1 MNKVHISLNEVS
13 AVISTEGA
21 ALIGLSVDN
30 FNLIEP
36 NTRDGLYA
44 GKILA
49 PWPNRIKDG
58 KYTFNKKDYQLP
70 INEVSKNNSLHGLV
84 ANCHWE
90 VILQDQS
97 KVILQHLLNQP
108 DIYPGKLQLQV
119 SYEIIEQGVE
129 ISVLSENV
137 GDISAPYGVSIHT
150 YLVAGALVKNY
161 ELLLQLPS
169 DQFLEV
175 DAERL
180 LPIKLQ
186 PVTGANFNFVSLKK
200 ISNLFIDHAFKYSS
214 DYPRSISLLNAEGQG
229 AEVIFD
235 EQSNWIQIHTAD
247 RDLRADSRMAV
258 AIEPMTCPPD
268 AFNSGID
275 LVVLEPGKK
284 HEYKLKIKRK
294 N

>member
-1 MNKVHISLNEVS
+1 MNKVHISLSQVS

-21 ALIGLSVDN
+21 ALIGLSVDS
-30 FNLIEP
+30 FDLIEP
-36 NTRDGLYA
+36 NTREGLYA

-70 INEVSKNNSLHGLV
+70 VNEVSKNNSLHGLV

-150 YLVAGALVKNY
+150 YLVAGALVKNN
-161 ELLLQLPS
+161 ELLLQLPT

-186 PVTGANFNFVSLKK
+186 PVTGTNFDFISLKK
-200 ISNLFIDHAFKYSS
+200 ISDLFIDHAFKYSS

-247 RDLRADSRMAV
+247 RDLQGNSRMAV

-294 N
+294 G

>member
-1 MNKVHISLNEVS
+1 MKKVQISLNEVS

-21 ALIGLSVDN
+21 ALIGLSVNN
-30 FNLIEP
+30 FYLIEP

-84 ANCHWE
+84 ANCLWE
-90 VILQDQS
+90 VLFQSES
-97 KVILQHLLNQP
+97 KVVLQYLLNQP

-119 SYEIIEQGVE
+119 TYEIIESGIE
-129 ISVLSENV
+129 ITVLSENI

-150 YLVAGALVKNY
+150 YLVAGARLKNN
-161 ELLLQLPS
+161 ELNLQIPA

-175 DAERL
+175 EAERL

-186 PVTGANFNFVSLKK
+186 PVAGTNFDFIDSKK
-200 ISNLFIDHAFKYSS
+200 ILDLFIDHAFKYSS
-214 DYPRSISLLNAEGQG
+214 DYPRSISLINAEDQG

-235 EQSNWIQIHTAD
+235 DQSKWIQIHTAD
-247 RDLRADSRMAV
+247 RNLQADSRMAV

-268 AFNSGID
+268 AFSSGID
-275 LVVLEPGKK
+275 LIVLEPGKK

-294 N
+294 G

>member
-1 MNKVHISLNEVS
+1 MKKLQISLNGVS

-21 ALIGLSVDN
+21 ALIGLSVDS

-49 PWPNRIKDG
+49 PWPNRIRDG
-58 KYTFNKKDYQLP
+58 KYSFNKKDYQLP

-84 ANCHWE
+84 ANSLWE
-90 VILQDQS
+90 ITFQNQS
-97 KVILQHLLNQP
+97 KVILGYLLDQP
-108 DIYPGKLQLQV
+108 AIYPGKLQLQV
-119 SYEIIEQGVE
+119 TYEIIESGIE
-129 ISVLSENV
+129 ITVLSKNV
-137 GDISAPYGVSIHT
+137 GEISAPYGVSIHT
-150 YLVAGALVKNY
+150 YLVAGALVKNN

-186 PVTGANFNFVSLKK
+186 PVAGTNFDFINPKN

-214 DYPRSISLLNAEGQG
+214 DYPRSILLLNAEGQG

-235 EQSNWIQIHTAD
+235 DQSKWIQIHTAD
-247 RDLRADSRMAV
+247 RDLQADSRMAV

-275 LVVLEPGKK
+275 LIVLEPGNK

-294 N
+294 G

>member
-1 MNKVHISLNEVS
+1 MKNVTISTSGVS
-13 AVISTEGA
+13 AIISTEGA
-21 ALIGLSVDN
+21 ALIGLAVDN
-30 FNLIEP
+30 FDLIEP

-58 KYTFNKKDYQLP
+58 KYSFNKKNYQLP

-84 ANCHWE
+84 ANSLWE
-90 VILQDQS
+90 ITFQNHS
-97 KVILQHLLNQP
+97 KVILKYLLDQP
-108 DIYPGKLQLQV
+108 AIYPGKLQLQV
-119 SYEIIEQGVE
+119 TYEIIESGIE
-129 ISVLSENV
+129 ITVLSENV
-137 GDISAPYGVSIHT
+137 GGISAPYGVSIHT
-150 YLVAGALVKNY
+150 YLVAGESVKNN
-161 ELLLQLPS
+161 ELFLQIPA

-186 PVTGANFNFVSLKK
+186 PVTGTNFDFIDSKK
-200 ISNLFIDHAFKYSS
+200 ISDLFIDHAFKYSS
-214 DYPRSISLLNAEGQG
+214 NYPRSISLLNAEGQG

-235 EQSNWIQIHTAD
+235 DQSKWIQIHTAD
-247 RDLRADSRMAV
+247 RDLQGDSRMAV

-275 LVVLEPGKK
+275 LIVLEPGKK
-284 HEYKLKIKRK
+284 HEYKLKIKSK
-294 N
+294 G

>member
-70 INEVSKNNSLHGLV
+70 VNEVSKNNSLHGLV
-84 ANCHWE
+84 ANCHWD
-90 VILQDQS
+90 VIFHDQS

-150 YLVAGALVKNY
+150 YLVPGALVKNN

-186 PVTGANFNFVSLKK
+186 PVTGSNFDFISLKK

-214 DYPRSISLLNAEGQG
+214 DYPRSILLLNAEGQG

-235 EQSNWIQIHTAD
+235 DESKWIQIHTAD
-247 RDLRADSRMAV
+247 RDLQADSRMAV

-275 LVVLEPGKK
+275 LIVLEPGKK

-294 N
+294 G

>member
-1 MNKVHISLNEVS
+1 MKKLQISLNGVS

-21 ALIGLSVDN
+21 ALVGLSVDS

-36 NTRDGLYA
+36 NTREGLYA

-58 KYTFNKKDYQLP
+58 KYSFNKKDYQLP

-84 ANCHWE
+84 ANSVWE
-90 VILQDQS
+90 ITFQNQS
-97 KVILQHLLNQP
+97 KVILEHLLNQP
-108 DIYPGKLQLQV
+108 AVYPGKLQLQV
-119 SYEIIEQGVE
+119 IYEIIESGVE
-129 ISVLSENV
+129 ITVLSENV

-150 YLVAGALVKNY
+150 YLVAGASVTNN
-161 ELLLQLPS
+161 ELFLQIPA

-186 PVTGANFNFVSLKK
+186 PVDGTNFDFINSKK
-200 ISNLFIDHAFKYSS
+200 ISDQFIDHAFKYSS
-214 DYPRSISLLNAEGQG
+214 NYPRSISLLNAEGKG
-229 AEVIFD
+229 AEMIFD
-235 EQSNWIQIHTAD
+235 DQSKWIQIHTAD
-247 RDLRADSRMAV
+247 RDLQADSRMAV

-275 LVVLEPGKK
+275 LIVLEPGKK

-294 N
+294 G

>member
-1 MNKVHISLNEVS
+1 MNKVHISSNEVS

-21 ALIGLSVDN
+21 ALIGLSVSKLD
-30 FNLIEP
+30 LIEP

-58 KYTFNKKDYQLP
+58 KYSFNKKDYQLP
-70 INEVSKNNSLHGLV
+70 VNEVSKNNSLHGLV

-119 SYEIIEQGVE
+119 TYEIIENGIE
-129 ISVLSENV
+129 ITVLSENV
-137 GDISAPYGVSIHT
+137 GELSAPYGVSIHT
-150 YLVAGALVKNY
+150 YLVAGESVKNN
-161 ELLLQLPS
+161 ELTLQIPA

-186 PVTGANFNFVSLKK
+186 PVTGSNFDFISLKK
-200 ISNLFIDHAFKYSS
+200 ISDLFIDHAFKYSS
-214 DYPRSISLLNAEGQG
+214 DYPQSILLLNAEGQG

-235 EQSNWIQIHTAD
+235 DQSKWIQIHTAD
-247 RDLRADSRMAV
+247 RDLQVDSRMAV

-275 LVVLEPGKK
+275 LIVLEPGKK

>member
-21 ALIGLSVDN
+21 ALIGLSVSKLD
-30 FNLIEP
+30 LIEP

-58 KYTFNKKDYQLP
+58 KYSFNKKDYQLP

-84 ANCHWE
+84 ANCQWE
-90 VILQDQS
+90 VIFQDQS
-97 KVILQHLLNQP
+97 KVTLQYLLNQP

-119 SYEIIEQGVE
+119 TYEIIENGIE
-129 ISVLSENV
+129 ITVLSENV
-137 GDISAPYGVSIHT
+137 GELSAPYGISIHT
-150 YLVAGALVKNY
+150 YLVAGALVKNN

-186 PVTGANFNFVSLKK
+186 AVTGTNFDFISLKK
-200 ISNLFIDHAFKYSS
+200 ISDLFIDHAFKYSS

-235 EQSNWIQIHTAD
+235 DQSKWIQIHTAD
-247 RDLRADSRMAV
+247 RDLQADSRMAV

-268 AFNSGID
+268 TFNSGID
-275 LVVLEPGKK
+275 LIVLEPGKK

>member
-1 MNKVHISLNEVS
+1 MNKVHISSNEVS

-21 ALIGLSVDN
+21 ALIGLSVSKLD
-30 FNLIEP
+30 LIEP

-58 KYTFNKKDYQLP
+58 KYSFNKKDYQLP
-70 INEVSKNNSLHGLV
+70 VNEVSKSNSLHGLV
-84 ANCHWE
+84 ANCQWD
-90 VILQDQS
+90 VIFQDQS

-119 SYEIIEQGVE
+119 TYEIIENGIE
-129 ISVLSENV
+129 ITVLSENV
-137 GDISAPYGVSIHT
+137 GELSAPYGVSIHT
-150 YLVAGALVKNY
+150 YLVAGALVKNN

-186 PVTGANFNFVSLKK
+186 PVTGSNFDFISLKK

-214 DYPRSISLLNAEGQG
+214 DYPRSILLLNAEGQG

-235 EQSNWIQIHTAD
+235 EQSKWIQIHTAD
-247 RDLRADSRMAV
+247 RDLQADSRMAV

-275 LVVLEPGKK
+275 LIVLESGKK
-284 HEYKLKIKRK
+284 HEYKLKIKRR

>member
-1 MNKVHISLNEVS
+1 MNKVHISSNEVS

-21 ALIGLSVDN
+21 ALIGLSVSKLD
-30 FNLIEP
+30 LIEP

-58 KYTFNKKDYQLP
+58 KYSFNKKDYQLP
-70 INEVSKNNSLHGLV
+70 VNEVSKNNSLHGLV

-150 YLVAGALVKNY
+150 YLVAGALVKNN
-161 ELLLQLPS
+161 ELLLQLPT

-186 PVTGANFNFVSLKK
+186 PVTGTNFDFISLKK
-200 ISNLFIDHAFKYSS
+200 ISDLFIDHAFKYSS

-247 RDLRADSRMAV
+247 RDLQADSRMAV

-275 LVVLEPGKK
+275 LIVLEPGKK
-284 HEYKLKIKRK
+284 HEYKLKIKLK
-294 N
+294 G

>member
-150 YLVAGALVKNY
+150 YLVAGALVKNN

-275 LVVLEPGKK
+275 LIVLEPGKK

>member
-1 MNKVHISLNEVS
+1 MNKVHISSNEVS

-21 ALIGLSVDN
+21 ALIGLSVSKLD
-30 FNLIEP
+30 LIEP

-58 KYTFNKKDYQLP
+58 KYSFNKKDYQLP
-70 INEVSKNNSLHGLV
+70 VNEVSKNNSLHGLV
-84 ANCHWE
+84 ANCQWE

-150 YLVAGALVKNY
+150 YLVAGESVKNN
-161 ELLLQLPS
+161 ELTLQIPA

-186 PVTGANFNFVSLKK
+186 PVTGSNFDFISLKK
-200 ISNLFIDHAFKYSS
+200 ISNLFIDHAFKYAS
-214 DYPRSISLLNAEGQG
+214 DYPRSILLLNADGQG

-235 EQSNWIQIHTAD
+235 DQSNWIQIHTAD
-247 RDLRADSRMAV
+247 RDLQADSRMAV

-275 LVVLEPGKK
+275 LIVLEPGKK

>member
-1 MNKVHISLNEVS
+1 MKNVTISTSGVS
-13 AVISTEGA
+13 AIISTEGA
-21 ALIGLSVDN
+21 ALIGLAVDN
-30 FNLIEP
+30 FDLIEP

-58 KYTFNKKDYQLP
+58 KYSFNKKNYQLP

-84 ANCHWE
+84 ANSLLEITFQNH
-90 VILQDQS
+90 S
-97 KVILQHLLNQP
+97 KVILKYLLDQP
-108 DIYPGKLQLQV
+108 AIYPGKLQLQV
-119 SYEIIEQGVE
+119 TYEIIESGIE
-129 ISVLSENV
+129 ITVLSENV
-137 GDISAPYGVSIHT
+137 GGISAPYGVSIHT
-150 YLVAGALVKNY
+150 YLVAGESVKNN
-161 ELLLQLPS
+161 ELFLQIPA

-186 PVTGANFNFVSLKK
+186 PVTGTNFDFIDSKK
-200 ISNLFIDHAFKYSS
+200 ISDLFIDHAFKYSS
-214 DYPRSISLLNAEGQG
+214 DYSRSISLLNAEGQG

-235 EQSNWIQIHTAD
+235 DQSKWIQIHTAD
-247 RDLRADSRMAV
+247 RDLQGDSRMAV

-275 LVVLEPGKK
+275 LIVLEPGKK
-284 HEYKLKIKRK
+284 HEYKLKIKSK
-294 N
+294 G

>member
-1 MNKVHISLNEVS
+1 MKKIQISLNEVS
-13 AVISTEGA
+13 AAISTEGA
-21 ALIGLSVDN
+21 ALIGLAVDN
-30 FNLIEP
+30 FDLIEP
-36 NTRDGLYA
+36 KTRDGLYA

-58 KYTFNKKDYQLP
+58 KYSFNKKVYQLQV
-70 INEVSKNNSLHGLV
+70 NEVSKNNSLHGLV
-84 ANCHWE
+84 ANCLWE
-90 VILQDQS
+90 ITFQNQS
-97 KVILQHLLNQP
+97 KVILEHLLNQP
-108 DIYPGKLQLQV
+108 AVYPGKLQLQV
-119 SYEIIEQGVE
+119 IYEIIESGIE
-129 ISVLSENV
+129 ITVLSENI

-150 YLVAGALVKNY
+150 YLVAGASVKNND
-161 ELLLQLPS
+161 LFLQIPA

-180 LPIKLQ
+180 LPIKLA
-186 PVTGANFNFVSLKK
+186 PVTGTNFDFISLKK
-200 ISNLFIDHAFKYSS
+200 ISDLFIDHAFKYSS

-235 EQSNWIQIHTAD
+235 NQSKWIQIHTAD
-247 RDLRADSRMAV
+247 RDLQGDSRMAV

-275 LVVLEPGKK
+275 LIVLEPGKK

>member
-1 MNKVHISLNEVS
+1 MKKIHISLNEVS
-13 AVISTEGA
+13 AAISTEGA
-21 ALIGLSVDN
+21 ALIGLSVNN
-30 FNLIEP
+30 FDLIEP

-58 KYTFNKKDYQLP
+58 KYSFNKKDYQLP

-84 ANCHWE
+84 ANSLWE
-90 VILQDQS
+90 ITFQNQS
-97 KVILQHLLNQP
+97 KVILEYLLDQP
-108 DIYPGKLQLQV
+108 EIYPGKLQLQV

-129 ISVLSENV
+129 IAVLSENI
-137 GDISAPYGVSIHT
+137 GELSAPYGVSIHT
-150 YLVAGALVKNY
+150 YLVAGAGVKNN
-161 ELLLQLPS
+161 ELTLQIPA

-175 DAERL
+175 DSERL

-186 PVTGANFNFVSLKK
+186 PVTGTNFDFINPKK
-200 ISNLFIDHAFKYSS
+200 ISDLFIDHAFKYSS
-214 DYPRSISLLNAEGQG
+214 NYPRSVLLLNKDGGG

-235 EQSNWIQIHTAD
+235 DQSNWIQIHTAD
-247 RDLRADSRMAV
+247 RDLQGDSRMAV
-258 AIEPMTCPPD
+258 AIEPMSCPPD

-275 LVVLEPGKK
+275 LIILEPGKK

-294 N
+294 G

>member
-1 MNKVHISLNEVS
+1 MKKVQISLNEVS

-21 ALIGLSVDN
+21 ALIGLSVNN
-30 FNLIEP
+30 FDLIEP

-58 KYTFNKKDYQLP
+58 KYTFNKNDYQLP
-70 INEVSKNNSLHGLV
+70 INEISKNNALHGLV
-84 ANCHWE
+84 ANCLWE
-90 VILQDQS
+90 VLFQSES
-97 KVILQHLLNQP
+97 KVVLQYLLNQP

-119 SYEIIEQGVE
+119 TYEIIESGIE
-129 ISVLSENV
+129 ITVLSENI

-150 YLVAGALVKNY
+150 YLVAGALLKNN
-161 ELLLQLPS
+161 ELFLQIPA

-180 LPIKLQ
+180 LPITLQ
-186 PVTGANFNFVSLKK
+186 PVAGTNFDFIDSKK
-200 ISNLFIDHAFKYSS
+200 ISDLFIDHAFKYSS

-235 EQSNWIQIHTAD
+235 DQSKWIQIHTAD
-247 RDLRADSRMAV
+247 RNLQADSRMAV

-275 LVVLEPGKK
+275 LIVLEPGKK

-294 N
+294 G

>member
-1 MNKVHISLNEVS
+1 MKNVTISTSGVS
-13 AVISTEGA
+13 AIISTEGA
-21 ALIGLSVDN
+21 ALIGLAVDN
-30 FNLIEP
+30 FDLIEP

-58 KYTFNKKDYQLP
+58 KYSFNKKNYQLP

-84 ANCHWE
+84 ANSLWE
-90 VILQDQS
+90 ITFQNQS
-97 KVILQHLLNQP
+97 KVILKYLLDQP
-108 DIYPGKLQLQV
+108 AIYPGKLQLQV
-119 SYEIIEQGVE
+119 TYEIIESGIE
-129 ISVLSENV
+129 ITVLSENV
-137 GDISAPYGVSIHT
+137 GGISAPYGVSIHT
-150 YLVAGALVKNY
+150 YLVAGESVKNN
-161 ELLLQLPS
+161 ELFLQIPA

-186 PVTGANFNFVSLKK
+186 PVTGTNFDFIDSKK
-200 ISNLFIDHAFKYSS
+200 ISDLFIDHAFKYSS
-214 DYPRSISLLNAEGQG
+214 DYPRSILLLNADGQG

-235 EQSNWIQIHTAD
+235 EQSKWIQIHTAD
-247 RDLRADSRMAV
+247 RDLQADSRMAV

-275 LVVLEPGKK
+275 LIVLEPGKK

>member
-1 MNKVHISLNEVS
+1 MKKLQISLNGVS

-21 ALIGLSVDN
+21 ALIGLSVDS

-49 PWPNRIKDG
+49 PWPNRIRDG
-58 KYTFNKKDYQLP
+58 KYSFNKKDYQLP

-84 ANCHWE
+84 ANSLWE
-90 VILQDQS
+90 ITFQNQS
-97 KVILQHLLNQP
+97 KVILGYLLDQP
-108 DIYPGKLQLQV
+108 AIYPGKLQLQV
-119 SYEIIEQGVE
+119 TYEIIESGIE
-129 ISVLSENV
+129 ITVLSKNV
-137 GDISAPYGVSIHT
+137 GEISAPYAVSIHT
-150 YLVAGALVKNY
+150 YLVADESVKNN
-161 ELLLQLPS
+161 ELFLQIPA

-186 PVTGANFNFVSLKK
+186 PVTGTNFDFIDSKK
-200 ISNLFIDHAFKYSS
+200 ISDLFIDHAFKYSS
-214 DYPRSISLLNAEGQG
+214 DYPRSILLLNAEGQG

-235 EQSNWIQIHTAD
+235 DQSNWIQIHTAD
-247 RDLRADSRMAV
+247 RDLQGDSRMAV

-275 LVVLEPGKK
+275 LIVLEPGKK

-294 N
+294 G

>member
-1 MNKVHISLNEVS
+1 MKKIQISLNEVS
-13 AVISTEGA
+13 AAISTEGA
-21 ALIGLSVDN
+21 ALIGLSVNN
-30 FNLIEP
+30 FDLIEP

-58 KYTFNKKDYQLP
+58 KYSFNKKDYQLP

-84 ANCHWE
+84 ANSLWE
-90 VILQDQS
+90 ITFQNQS
-97 KVILQHLLNQP
+97 KVILQYLLNQP

-119 SYEIIEQGVE
+119 TYEIIESAIE
-129 ISVLSENV
+129 ITVLSENI
-137 GDISAPYGVSIHT
+137 GDISAPYGVSMHT
-150 YLVAGALVKNY
+150 YLVAGASVKNN
-161 ELLLQLPS
+161 ELFLQIPA

-186 PVTGANFNFVSLKK
+186 PVAGTNFDFIDSKK
-200 ISNLFIDHAFKYSS
+200 ILDLFIDHAFKYSS
-214 DYPRSISLLNAEGQG
+214 DYPRSISLLNVEGQG

-235 EQSNWIQIHTAD
+235 DQSKWIQIHTAD
-247 RDLRADSRMAV
+247 RNLQADSRMAV

-275 LVVLEPGKK
+275 LIVLEPGKK

-294 N
+294 G

>member
-1 MNKVHISLNEVS
+1 MNKVHISSNEVS

-21 ALIGLSVDN
+21 ALIGLSVSKLD
-30 FNLIEP
+30 LIEP

-58 KYTFNKKDYQLP
+58 KYSFNKKDYQLP
-70 INEVSKNNSLHGLV
+70 VNEVSKNNSLHGLV

-150 YLVAGALVKNY
+150 YLVAGALVKNN
-161 ELLLQLPS
+161 ELLLQLPT

-186 PVTGANFNFVSLKK
+186 PVTGTNFDFISLKK
-200 ISNLFIDHAFKYSS
+200 ISDLFIDHAFKYSS
-214 DYPRSISLLNAEGQG
+214 DYPRSITLLNAEGQG

-247 RDLRADSRMAV
+247 RDLQADSRMAV

-275 LVVLEPGKK
+275 LIVLEPGKK

>member
-1 MNKVHISLNEVS
+1 V
-13 AVISTEGA
+13 A
-21 ALIGLSVDN
+21 
-30 FNLIEP
+30 
-36 NTRDGLYA
+36 
-44 GKILA
+44 
-49 PWPNRIKDG
+49 
-58 KYTFNKKDYQLP
+58 
-70 INEVSKNNSLHGLV
+70 KNNSLHGLV

-90 VILQDQS
+90 VIFQDQS
-97 KVILQHLLNQP
+97 KVILEYLLDQLA
-108 DIYPGKLQLQV
+108 IYPGKLLLQV
-119 SYEIIEQGVE
+119 TYEIIENGIE
-129 ISVLSENV
+129 ITVLSENV
-137 GDISAPYGVSIHT
+137 GELSAPYGVSIHT
-150 YLVAGALVKNY
+150 YLVAGALVKNN

-186 PVTGANFNFVSLKK
+186 PVTGSNFDFISPKK

-235 EQSNWIQIHTAD
+235 DQSKWIQIHTAD
-247 RDLRADSRMAV
+247 RDLQGDSRMTV

-268 AFNSGID
+268 TFNSGID
-275 LVVLEPGKK
+275 LIVLEPGKK

-294 N
+294 G

>member
-1 MNKVHISLNEVS
+1 MNKVHISSNEVS

-21 ALIGLSVDN
+21 ALIGLSVSKLD
-30 FNLIEP
+30 LIEP

-58 KYTFNKKDYQLP
+58 KYSFNKKDYQLP
-70 INEVSKNNSLHGLV
+70 VNEVSKNNSLHGLV

-150 YLVAGALVKNY
+150 YLVAGALVKNN
-161 ELLLQLPS
+161 ELLLQLPT

-186 PVTGANFNFVSLKK
+186 PVTGTNFDFISLKK

-247 RDLRADSRMAV
+247 RDLQADSRMAV

-275 LVVLEPGKK
+275 LIVLEPGKK
-284 HEYKLKIKRK
+284 HEYKLKIKLK
-294 N
+294 G

>member
-1 MNKVHISLNEVS
+1 MNKVHISSNEVS

-21 ALIGLSVDN
+21 ALIGLSVSKLD
-30 FNLIEP
+30 LIEP

-58 KYTFNKKDYQLP
+58 KYSFNKKDYQLP
-70 INEVSKNNSLHGLV
+70 VNEVSKNNSLHGLV
-84 ANCHWE
+84 ANCQWE

-150 YLVAGALVKNY
+150 YLVAGALVKNN
-161 ELLLQLPS
+161 ELLLQLPT

-186 PVTGANFNFVSLKK
+186 PVTGSNFDFISLKK

-229 AEVIFD
+229 AEMIFD

-247 RDLRADSRMAV
+247 RDLQADSRCNYH
-258 AIEPMTCPPD
+258 I
-268 AFNSGID
+268 
-275 LVVLEPGKK
+275 
-284 HEYKLKIKRK
+284 
-294 N
+294 

>member
-1 MNKVHISLNEVS
+1 MKSVPISLNGVS
-13 AVISTEGA
+13 AVIGTEGA
-21 ALIGLSVDN
+21 ALIGLSVNN
-30 FNLIEP
+30 FDLIEP

-84 ANCHWE
+84 ANCLWE
-90 VILQDQS
+90 ITFQNQS
-97 KVILQHLLNQP
+97 KVILQNLLTQP
-108 DIYPGKLQLQV
+108 EIYPGKLQLQV
-119 SYEIIEQGVE
+119 TYEIIESGVE
-129 ISVLSENV
+129 IAVLSENI
-137 GDISAPYGVSIHT
+137 GDIPAPYGVSIHT
-150 YLVAGALVKNY
+150 YIVAGASVKNN
-161 ELLLQLPS
+161 ELFLQIPA

-186 PVTGANFNFVSLKK
+186 PVTGSNFDFINSKK
-200 ISNLFIDHAFKYSS
+200 ISDLFIDHAFKYSS
-214 DYPRSISLLNAEGQG
+214 NYPRSISLLNAEGQG
-229 AEVIFD
+229 IEMIFD
-235 EQSNWIQIHTAD
+235 DQSKWIQIHTAD

-275 LVVLEPGKK
+275 LIVLEPGKK
-284 HEYKLKIKRK
+284 HEYKMKIKRK
-294 N
+294 G

>member
-1 MNKVHISLNEVS
+1 MKKVQISLNEVS

-21 ALIGLSVDN
+21 ALIGLSVDS

-49 PWPNRIKDG
+49 PWPNRIRDG
-58 KYTFNKKDYQLP
+58 KYSFNKKDYQLP
-70 INEVSKNNSLHGLV
+70 VNEVSKNNSLHGLV
-84 ANCHWE
+84 ANSLWE
-90 VILQDQS
+90 ITFQNQS
-97 KVILQHLLNQP
+97 KVILQYLLNQP
-108 DIYPGKLQLQV
+108 EIYPGKLQLQV
-119 SYEIIEQGVE
+119 TYEIIEQGLE
-129 ISVLSENV
+129 ITVLSENIGV
-137 GDISAPYGVSIHT
+137 ISAPYGVSIHT
-150 YLVAGALVKNY
+150 YLVAGAVGKNN
-161 ELLLQLPS
+161 ELTLQIPA

-186 PVTGANFNFVSLKK
+186 PAAGTNFDFIDSKK
-200 ISNLFIDHAFKYSS
+200 ISDLFIDHAFKYSS
-214 DYPRSISLLNAEGQG
+214 DYSRSISLLNAEGQG

-235 EQSNWIQIHTAD
+235 DQSKWIQIHTAD
-247 RDLRADSRMAV
+247 RDLQADSRMAV

-275 LVVLEPGKK
+275 LIVLEPGKK

-294 N
+294 G

>member
-1 MNKVHISLNEVS
+1 MNKVHISSNEVS

-21 ALIGLSVDN
+21 ALIGLSVNN

-58 KYTFNKKDYQLP
+58 KYAFNKKDYQLP

-84 ANCHWE
+84 ANCQWE
-90 VILQDQS
+90 AIFQDQS
-97 KVILQHLLNQP
+97 KVTLQYLLNQP

-137 GDISAPYGVSIHT
+137 GEIAAPYGVSIHT
-150 YLVAGALVKNY
+150 YLVAGALVKNN
-161 ELLLQLPS
+161 ELLLQLPA

-180 LPIKLQ
+180 LPIKLAL
-186 PVTGANFNFVSLKK
+186 VTGTNFDFISLKK
-200 ISNLFIDHAFKYSS
+200 ISDLFIDHAFKYSS

-235 EQSNWIQIHTAD
+235 DQSKWIQIHTAD
-247 RDLRADSRMAV
+247 RDLQGDSRMAV

-275 LVVLEPGKK
+275 LIVLKPGKK

>member
-1 MNKVHISLNEVS
+1 MNKVHISSNEVS

-21 ALIGLSVDN
+21 ALIGLSVSKLD
-30 FNLIEP
+30 LIEP

-58 KYTFNKKDYQLP
+58 KYSFNKKDYQLP
-70 INEVSKNNSLHGLV
+70 VNEVSKNNSLHGLV

-150 YLVAGALVKNY
+150 YLVAGALVKNN
-161 ELLLQLPS
+161 ELLLQLPT

-186 PVTGANFNFVSLKK
+186 PVTGTNFDFISLKK
-200 ISNLFIDHAFKYSS
+200 ISDLFIDHAFKYSS

-229 AEVIFD
+229 AEMIFD
-235 EQSNWIQIHTAD
+235 EQSKWIQIHTAD
-247 RDLRADSRMAV
+247 RDLQADSRMAV

-275 LVVLEPGKK
+275 LIVLEPGKK

>member
-1 MNKVHISLNEVS
+1 MNKVHISSNEVS

-21 ALIGLSVDN
+21 ALIGLSVSKLD
-30 FNLIEP
+30 LIEP

-49 PWPNRIKDG
+49 PWPNRIRDG
-58 KYTFNKKDYQLP
+58 KYSFNKKDYQLP
-70 INEVSKNNSLHGLV
+70 VNEVSKNNSLHGLV
-84 ANCHWE
+84 ANCQWE

-119 SYEIIEQGVE
+119 TYEIIENGIE
-129 ISVLSENV
+129 ITVLSENV
-137 GDISAPYGVSIHT
+137 GELSAPYGVSIHT
-150 YLVAGALVKNY
+150 YLVAGALVKNN

-186 PVTGANFNFVSLKK
+186 PVTGSNFDFISLKK

-214 DYPRSISLLNAEGQG
+214 DYPRSILLLNAEGQG

-235 EQSNWIQIHTAD
+235 EQSKWIQIHTAD
-247 RDLRADSRMAV
+247 RDLQADSRMAV

-275 LVVLEPGKK
+275 LIVLEPGKK